1 MVEQLQTFGT
11 ELTADSVE
19 TTPLAPHVLC
29 CATYQLEQSTG
40 KRLGC
45 IQAYEFVSQTG
56 AAAEADE
63 GDTGAERAEATPPQL
78 RHRQTLRTRS
88 GVLDTKWSRG
98 PLGPGGTPLLA
109 AVLADGTFDLFRLRS
124 RSRSPSQ
131 EAEAEAEAEAGGED
145 DVTSLTVL
153 EADIACCVSNEKGGG
168 ISDCAGARH
177 DDLARWSVPTLDT
190 NG

>member
-1 MVEQLQTFGT
+1 MDGSGKENMVEQLQTFGT

-63 GDTGAERAEATPPQL
+63 GDTGAERAEVTPPQL

-98 PLGPGGTPLLA
+98 PLEEELGEMRLESRK
-109 AVLADGTFDLFRLRS
+109 TFR
-124 RSRSPSQ
+124 P
-131 EAEAEAEAEAGGED
+131 
-145 DVTSLTVL
+145 
-153 EADIACCVSNEKGGG
+153 
-168 ISDCAGARH
+168 
-177 DDLARWSVPTLDT
+177 P
-190 NG
+190 